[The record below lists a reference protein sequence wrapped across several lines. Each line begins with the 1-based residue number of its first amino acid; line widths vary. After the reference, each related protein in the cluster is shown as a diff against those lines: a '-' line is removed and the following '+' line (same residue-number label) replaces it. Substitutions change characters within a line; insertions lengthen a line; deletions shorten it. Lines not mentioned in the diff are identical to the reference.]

1 MGGETGAGERE
12 EGLVAQDPDAKMTV
26 QDVVIAGGGVSGL
39 SIALHLKMLGVP
51 RVTVLERHHAGAGQ
65 SGRAAGII
73 RALVNNEAVA
83 SILMESLRFVR
94 NFKERFGQPI
104 PFHQPGYLLVNDAAA
119 SATMDQTIA
128 NANLA
133 GCGASR
139 ISASDAVA
147 LQPGLRCGSEDI
159 YAYEP
164 GALHLDPML
173 ATQVLARVARGL
185 GVRIEEG
192 CQVDSILIDG
202 SRAMGV
208 STREGRF
215 LADST
220 VLATSVLGA
229 AQLKQIGV
237 EVPVFPHRAE
247 MAFFSVF
254 PQSTHRLQR
263 ILSDA
268 RTLLYMRP
276 EGVDQM
282 FVGWREGDRIA
293 TPDDF
298 AAVDPENY
306 RQTSGYPTLA
316 DMRNR
321 LTGTLPFMTDGYVHR
336 TYACVYDYTPD
347 GMPILD
353 EAEGRSGLYF
363 ALGYSGGGFSLSPWV
378 GAAMARFI
386 TERVKSPEMH
396 LLRLSRFREGTL
408 LSWSNAAGRDRD
420 A

>member
-1 MGGETGAGERE
+1 
-12 EGLVAQDPDAKMTV
+12 MT
-26 QDVVIAGGGVSGL
+26 QDVVIAGGGVNGL

-51 RVTVLERHHAGAGQ
+51 HVTVLERHHVGAGQ
-65 SGRAAGII
+65 SGRAAGIL
-73 RALVNNEAVA
+73 RALVNNPSVA
-83 SILMESLRFVR
+83 SMLMDSLRF
-94 NFKERFGQPI
+94 FDSFEERFGQPI
-104 PFHQPGYLLVNDAAA
+104 PFHRPGYLLVNAATA

-139 ISASDAVA
+139 VSDVDAVE
-147 LQPGLRCGSEDI
+147 LQPGLRRSPDDI

-164 GALHLDPML
+164 GAIHLDPML
-173 ATQVLARVARGL
+173 ATQVLARVAREL

-192 CQVDSILIDG
+192 CEVESILTAG
-202 SRAMGV
+202 GRAEGL
-208 STREGRF
+208 STRQGPF
-215 LADST
+215 HAAKT

-229 AQLKQIGV
+229 AQLRRV
-237 EVPVFPHRAE
+237 SVDVPVFPHRAE

-254 PQSTHRLQR
+254 PQSAHRLQCV
-263 ILSDA
+263 LSDA

-276 EGVDQM
+276 EGENQM

-298 AAVDPENY
+298 AAADPENY
-306 RQTSGYPTLA
+306 RQTSHYATLA
-316 DMRNR
+316 DMRKR
-321 LTGTLPFMTDGYVHR
+321 LSATLPFMADGFVHR

-353 EAEGRSGLYF
+353 EAESVQGLFF

-378 GAAMARFI
+378 GAAMAEFI
-386 TERVKSPEMH
+386 TEGVKSPEMQ
-396 LLRLSRFREGTL
+396 LLRLSRFREGAK
-408 LSWSNAAGRDRD
+408 LSWSNAHAGDRD